1 MIAVLGIHLQT
12 GDWFLGCK
20 PRPHPGFTPVFSRF
34 MNKSDVPSSAQQLT
48 KELVVQNKMGIHA
61 RPAAMIVRITN
72 RFKAD
77 VFVEKDEEQVNGKSI
92 MGLMMLAAGKGS
104 IVRFIAT
111 GDDAPA
117 MLVEL
122 EQLFTRK
129 FDEA

>member
-1 MIAVLGIHLQT
+1 MENT
-12 GDWFLGCK
+12 E
-20 PRPHPGFTPVFSRF
+20 TS
-34 MNKSDVPSSAQQLT
+34 SSATASPLV

-72 RFKAD
+72 KYKAD
-77 VFVEKDEEQVNGKSI
+77 VFMEKDGEQVNGKSI

-104 IVRFIAT
+104 KIKFTAS
-111 GDDAPA
+111 GADAQQ

-122 EQLFTRK
+122 EQLFARK

>member
-1 MIAVLGIHLQT
+1 
-12 GDWFLGCK
+12 
-20 PRPHPGFTPVFSRF
+20 
-34 MNKSDVPSSAQQLT
+34 MNKSDASSALQPLI

-72 RFKAD
+72 KFKSE

-104 IVRFIAT
+104 KVKFIVT
-111 GDDAPA
+111 GEDAAA
-117 MLVEL
+117 MVAEL
-122 EQLFTRK
+122 EALFARK